1 MSAQALF
8 RFTRLHKRIDGR
20 ELLSIEELVLEGGHC
35 ILLRGDNGV
44 GKTTLMKILSG
55 LLDVDTLTV
64 AHKGVAVGASSVRSK
79 LRGNIV
85 YLHQQPYLFDCS
97 VFDNVAY
104 GLKRRQLST
113 GEICGR
119 VDAALVWGEL
129 AHLASRNGRQLSGGE
144 RQRVALVRGYV
155 LRPNAMLLDEP
166 TAGMDTESREQAL
179 ALVGKMRRDGMSVV
193 ISSHEL
199 ITDSSFA
206 DEILHLKSGRLTRL
220 DEDSNNLAEPL

>member
-1 MSAQALF
+1 M
-8 RFTRLHKRIDGR
+8 
-20 ELLSIEELVLEGGHC
+20 
-35 ILLRGDNGV
+35 LRGDNGV

-55 LLDVDTLTV
+55 LLDADTLTV

-113 GEICGR
+113 GEIRGR

-199 ITDSSFA
+199 IADSSFA
-206 DEILHLKSGRLTRL
+206 DEFMLLKSGHLTRF

>member
-1 MSAQALF
+1 VNAQAMF
-8 RFTRLHKRIDGR
+8 RFTRLYKRIGGR
-20 ELLSIEELVLEGGHC
+20 ELLSIEELVLESGRC

-55 LLDVDTLTV
+55 LIDADTLTIT
-64 AHKGVAVGASSVRSK
+64 HKGVPVEGRSQRSK
-79 LRGNIV
+79 LRSNVV

-113 GEICGR
+113 GDIRGR
-119 VDAALVWGEL
+119 VDAALEWGEL

-155 LRPNAMLLDEP
+155 LQPNAMLLDEP

-179 ALVGKMRRDGMSVV
+179 ALIGKMSRDGIGVV

-199 ITDSSFA
+199 IADSSFA
-206 DEILHLKSGRLTRL
+206 DQFMQLKNGRLTRY
-220 DEDSNNLAEPL
+220 DEDSNKLAEPR